1 MSILKTINEFLFGSK
16 HFHLD
21 AEEYLK
27 RGIAKIAINDFKG
40 AISDFTHVIEHIPD
54 SAEAYY
60 NRGLVYDYLDDATAA
75 TEDLLT
81 AKRLIEEK
89 GGSEHLADIAEK
101 LREIGQ
107 AG

>member
-1 MSILKTINEFLFGSK
+1 MSILKTINEFLFGTK
-16 HFHLD
+16 HFHMD

-27 RGIAKIAINDFKG
+27 RGVAKIAINDFKG
-40 AISDFTHVIEHIPD
+40 AVSDFTHVIEHVPD

-60 NRGLVYDYLDDATAA
+60 NRGLVYDFINDTAAA

-81 AKRLIEEK
+81 AKRLMEEQ
-89 GGSEHLADIAEK
+89 GQNERLADIAAK
-101 LREIGQ
+101 LEEIGR

>member
-1 MSILKTINEFLFGSK
+1 MSILTTMKEFLFGTK
-16 HFHLD
+16 HYQMD

-27 RGIAKIAINDFKG
+27 RGVAKIAINDFKG
-40 AISDFTHVIEHIPD
+40 AVSDFTHVIEHIPD

-60 NRGLVYDYLDDATAA
+60 NRGLVYDHLNNTAAA

-81 AKRLIEEK
+81 AKRLMEEQ
-89 GGSEHLADIAEK
+89 GNSQHLADIEAK
-101 LREIGQ
+101 LEEMGR